1 MNFVKITILI
11 FFVFFLND
19 VLCQNDWKLYPA
31 KDSSKTTDSLV
42 SVNISKDSNIVIS
55 NSSILLDS
63 GQNIKPINY
72 IAENGHVIIKAD
84 YRLDSLNSYLSN
96 KGTLNGFAV
105 QLIVTQDT
113 KKVRELRKIFTEL
126 FPEEYLFDEYIAPNI
141 FLYAGKYFTMSDAV
155 SLQKKLDDSF
165 DNTMVVRKKFPL
177 KVIQKEE

>member
-1 MNFVKITILI
+1 MNFVKNTIFI
-11 FFVFFLND
+11 FLGFFIND
-19 VLCQNDWKLYPA
+19 VFCQNDWTLYPA
-31 KDSSKTTDSLV
+31 KDSSTTKDSLT
-42 SVNISKDSNIVIS
+42 SNNISKDSNVVIS
-55 NSSILLDS
+55 DSLLLLDS
-63 GQNIKPINY
+63 GQNIRPINY

-96 KGTLNGFAV
+96 KGTLNAFAV
-105 QLIVTQDT
+105 QLVVTQDT

-141 FLYAGKYFTMSDAV
+141 FLYAGKYFTMNYAG
-155 SLQKKLDDSF
+155 SLQKKLENSF

>member
-1 MNFVKITILI
+1 MNFVKKTIFI
-11 FFVFFLND
+11 FLVFFMND
-19 VLCQNDWKLYPA
+19 IFCQNDWTLYPA
-31 KDSSKTTDSLV
+31 KDSSTTKDSFT
-42 SVNISKDSNIVIS
+42 SINIPKDSNVVILD
-55 NSSILLDS
+55 SSLLLDS
-63 GQNIKPINY
+63 GQNMKPINY

-105 QLIVTQDT
+105 QLLVTQNT

-155 SLQKKLDDSF
+155 SLQKKLENSF